1 MRKLLKSC
9 LAVLVM
15 VCVAFGFTACGT
27 KLSETTTD
35 VTKVK
40 TVNGVSTN
48 GGITAIYDNYLYY
61 VNGTKECDGKNLT
74 GNTKSAIC
82 RIQYDAATGTVTGES
97 EVVVDNLVGFTYGS
111 IRFFGD
117 FMYYATPCSEKN
129 YAGDVLYN
137 KTTFMRYDLVN
148 KKSYKIFTTNLN
160 SADEVVSYSYYIVGN
175 SINLLVYETN
185 NATITSVAVGKKPVV
200 NYVIEDVTGC
210 LFSENN
216 GVVEIEGATAD
227 ANSYV
232 FYTKAPVAYEA
243 VQTGSKVFRTSP
255 VIDDSY
261 QISIGYSVKLESI
274 MAGNLITSC
283 NEKVY
288 CHAIKGATTDTLI
301 FGDNCI
307 SYVNYE
313 NAIFLEHYAIDYVDV
328 SGTDVAKLV
337 KRSGHVSVLYI
348 TDEPYYVMIIDWL
361 SGYDIGETISRLGD
375 IEEVQ
380 LFGLTQIEEI
390 VEEDDESTEDVNE
403 EVKRTAVYAVYA
415 ASDLVYK
422 VEVAVIEDANTM
434 KISHWTNA
442 IQMSSTKVAEVDG
455 LLVPEIIGSY
465 MFVFSEDT
473 DKNVYMYK
481 IDLTP
486 TETTTKA
493 AMKVALA
500 EK

>member
-1 MRKLLKSC
+1 MKKLLKSC

-35 VTKVK
+35 LSKVK
-40 TVNGVSTN
+40 IVNGVSTN
-48 GGITAIYDNYLYY
+48 GGITAVYDNYLYF
-61 VNGTKECDGKNLT
+61 VNGTKEADGKNLT
-74 GNTKSAIC
+74 KNTKSAIC
-82 RIQYDAATGTVTGES
+82 RIQYDVATGKTTGEA
-97 EVVVDNLVGFTYGS
+97 EVVVDNLVGFTNGS

-148 KKSYKIFTTNLN
+148 KKSYKIFTTSLN
-160 SADEVVSYSYYIVGN
+160 SAEEVVSYAYYVVN
-175 SINLLVYETN
+175 NTLNLLVYETN

-200 NYVIEDVTGC
+200 NYVINDVTGC

-216 GVVEIEGATAD
+216 GAVAVEGATVD
-227 ANSYV
+227 ANSFV

-243 VQTGSKVFRTSP
+243 VQSGSKVFRTSP
-255 VIDDSY
+255 VQDTSC
-261 QISIGYSVKLESI
+261 QISAGYSVKLESI

-283 NEKVY
+283 NEQVF
-288 CHAIKGATTDTLI
+288 CHAIKGNENDTLV
-301 FGDNCI
+301 FGSNCI

-313 NAIFLEHYAIDYVDV
+313 NAIFLENYAISYVGEPG
-328 SGTDVAKLV
+328 SEVAKLV
-337 KRSGHVSVLYI
+337 KRVGHVSVLYI

-361 SGYDIGETISRLGD
+361 SGYEIGETISRLGS
-375 IEEVQ
+375 IKEVQ
-380 LFGLTQIEEI
+380 LLGTTQIEEI
-390 VEEDDESTEDVNE
+390 VEEDDKSTEDVNE
-403 EVKRTAVYAVYA
+403 EVKRTAVYAVYSA
-415 ASDLVYK
+415 ESIVYK
-422 VEVAVIEDANTM
+422 VEIAVVEDTNTM

-442 IQMSSTKVAEVDG
+442 IQMSSTKIAKIEG
-455 LLVPEIIGSY
+455 LMMPDIVGSY
-465 MFVFSEDT
+465 MFAFSEDT

-486 TETTTKA
+486 TETNAKA
-493 AMKVALA
+493 ATKLA
-500 EK
+500 IDEK